1 MSHGGISMKMQETGN
16 SVYVGQDKFE
26 MEGDYTATIKI
37 DCNGEKCNG
46 EKDFRLF
53 TLHNSFRKTIKCGRF

>member
-1 MSHGGISMKMQETGN
+1 MKMQETVNG
-16 SVYVGQDKFE
+16 VYVGQDKFE

-37 DCNGEKCNG
+37 DYNREKYNG

-53 TLHNSFRKTIKCGRF
+53 TLHIVFVKLLLIYYLV

>member
-1 MSHGGISMKMQETGN
+1 MKMQETGN

-37 DCNGEKCNG
+37 DCNGEK
-46 EKDFRLF
+46 DFRLF